1 MNNKIQRFIEP
12 NTRFFFVIM
21 LIFAVVSLF
30 FDVRLGLAEL
40 GALCLLVIYA
50 LIVSRKKRRELI
62 AYIDSI
68 TYDVQNAKNDT
79 LLNFPLPMVVFK
91 LDDKQIIWGNQVFF
105 EICGVKRP
113 SFESRMTDLVPDFS
127 DKWLKEGKSQFPGTL
142 TVGDRKYQIHG
153 NIVHS
158 AKESEAGFM
167 GITYWVDVTDYD
179 NIRIEYQNSRPIVA
193 IIALD
198 NLDELIKNLPDR
210 GKSDIRAQLDDK
222 ITQWADG
229 KGGLLRRVERDR
241 YLFVFEARYLEAM
254 TAEKFSLVESA
265 HGVVSPSGI
274 HATVSMGIG
283 RDGGDFAENYHFA
296 SLAIEM
302 ALSRGGDQAVIK
314 NRFTFEFFGG
324 RGAEVEKRT
333 KVRSRVMAN
342 ALNEMIADSSQVFVM
357 GHKHADLDA
366 IGSAAGI
373 CCMARKNGKK
383 YHIVVDP
390 EKNAAKSLIN
400 MLREEPEYREAFIT
414 PQEAILSADG
424 RCLLVVVDTNRP
436 EQVED
441 ENLLLTCNR
450 VAVIDHH
457 RRAATYIENP
467 VLTLYEP
474 YASSVCELVV
484 ELLQE
489 VVEQADILH
498 CEAEAMM
505 AGIVLDTK
513 SFTIRTGERT
523 FDAAAFLRRAGAD
536 TVGVKRLLQSDFAST
551 VERYTILQS
560 AKIYRDSIA
569 VSVMKSPQDRVVAA
583 QAADELLN
591 ISGVEASIVLLPT
604 ADGGV
609 ALSARSIGNINVQ
622 VLLEQLGGGGNN
634 AAAGAQMKDT
644 ELRDAVNRLFA
655 AIDKYLDD

>member
-1 MNNKIQRFIEP
+1 
-12 NTRFFFVIM
+12 
-21 LIFAVVSLF
+21 
-30 FDVRLGLAEL
+30 
-40 GALCLLVIYA
+40 
-50 LIVSRKKRRELI
+50 
-62 AYIDSI
+62 
-68 TYDVQNAKNDT
+68 
-79 LLNFPLPMVVFK
+79 
-91 LDDKQIIWGNQVFF
+91 
-105 EICGVKRP
+105 
-113 SFESRMTDLVPDFS
+113 
-127 DKWLKEGKSQFPGTL
+127 
-142 TVGDRKYQIHG
+142 
-153 NIVHS
+153 
-158 AKESEAGFM
+158 M

-210 GKSDIRAQLDDK
+210 GKSDIRAQLDGQDNPVGRR
-222 ITQWADG
+222 QGRAAPPRRARQVS
-229 KGGLLRRVERDR
+229 LRVRGALPRGDD
-241 YLFVFEARYLEAM
+241 
-254 TAEKFSLVESA
+254 AEKFSLVESA

-400 MLREEPEYREAFIT
+400 MLREEPEYARRSSLPRRPYSALTGAACSSSWT
-414 PQEAILSADG
+414 PTG
-424 RCLLVVVDTNRP
+424 PNRSR
-436 EQVED
+436 
-441 ENLLLTCNR
+441 TRTSCSHATAW
-450 VAVIDHH
+450 AVIDHH

-498 CEAEAMM
+498 CEGRGHDGRHSARHQE
-505 AGIVLDTK
+505 LHHTH
-513 SFTIRTGERT
+513 
-523 FDAAAFLRRAGAD
+523 RRAHFRRGRVPAPRRSRHRGRQAPAPVGFCQHGGALYD
-536 TVGVKRLLQSDFAST
+536 TPERQDLPRQHRRVGDEVPAGPRG
-551 VERYTILQS
+551 R
-560 AKIYRDSIA
+560 R
-569 VSVMKSPQDRVVAA
+569 PGGRRAA
-583 QAADELLN
+583 QH
-591 ISGVEASIVLLPT
+591 
-604 ADGGV
+604 
-609 ALSARSIGNINVQ
+609 
-622 VLLEQLGGGGNN
+622 
-634 AAAGAQMKDT
+634 
-644 ELRDAVNRLFA
+644 LRC
-655 AIDKYLDD
+655 